1 MVPSRLSDELSE
13 LPSPTLNHVAEGDC
27 MRSFDSMEGVPQK
40 KKNPPTSPE
49 PQKTRKIDLVK
60 ALVLASSVMMLA
72 WWVHQLPFA
81 PFTLEGGH
89 LKHPIGVSA
98 MAILLGIAIANIF
111 PQLDFRKGCR
121 WITTWS
127 IPVAIVFLGMR
138 MDLALL
144 SQIGWG
150 LLLAIITIMAFAI
163 ATTYGFGR
171 LFGMN
176 RRAASLL
183 GIGTAVCGSS
193 AILAAAPVAGAEEED
208 VVVTVSVVNLVG
220 LIAMFSCVGLL
231 WFIPLSAEIYGAWA
245 GSTIHAVPQVVA
257 AGESHSL
264 AAAAMATLVKLTR
277 VTMLAPVVLITA
289 LVTARHAHQSGTSAT
304 TAKRRKL
311 WQYVPWFI
319 WGFIALATLRATGWV
334 PTLHFHANTPETFTV
349 DLRDFLP
356 AVAKWLLA
364 LSMAA
369 IGLQVHLKPM
379 LKAGS
384 KAFLAG
390 ILGWLCMSGLAFA
403 LCYFLLG

>member
-1 MVPSRLSDELSE
+1 MNNSHLSE
-13 LPSPTLNHVAEGDC
+13 SLSSLPSPTFNLVGNGDW
-27 MRSFDSMEGVPQK
+27 MLSFDSMEGVSHDK
-40 KKNPPTSPE
+40 LPTAPE
-49 PQKTRKIDLVK
+49 PKKTDLIK
-60 ALVLASSVMMLA
+60 AIILAGGVMALA
-72 WWVHQLPFA
+72 WWIHQLPFA
-81 PFTLEGGH
+81 PFTLESGH

-98 MAILLGIAIANIF
+98 MAILLGIAVANLF
-111 PQLDFRKGCR
+111 PKLNFRQGCR

-127 IPVAIVFLGMR
+127 IPVAIVCLGMR
-138 MDLALL
+138 MDLGLL

-150 LLLAIITIMAFAI
+150 LLFGIIGIMIFAV
-163 ATTYGFGR
+163 AVTYGFGR

-176 RRAASLL
+176 SRAASLL

-193 AILAAAPVAGAEEED
+193 AILATAPVAGAEEED
-208 VVVTVSVVNLVG
+208 VVVTVGVVNLVG
-220 LIAMFSCVGLL
+220 LVAMFSCVGLL

-245 GSTIHAVPQVVA
+245 GATIHAVPQVVA

-289 LVTARHAHQSGTSAT
+289 FVAARHSLKSGTGAVMQ
-304 TAKRRKL
+304 RRKL

-319 WGFIALATLRATGWV
+319 WGFIALATLRASGWV
-334 PTLHFHANTPETFTV
+334 PVLDFHPNTPEALTV
-349 DLRDFLP
+349 DLSDFLP
-356 AVAKWLLA
+356 AMAKWLLA

-379 LKAGS
+379 LKSGS

-390 ILGWLCMSGLAFA
+390 MLGWLAMSALAFA
-403 LCYFLLG
+403 LCYFFLE

>member
-1 MVPSRLSDELSE
+1 MNESHLSESLSD
-13 LPSPTLNHVAEGDC
+13 LPPHTLNHITDGDW
-27 MRSFDSMEGVPQK
+27 MISFDSMEGIPLTDPV
-40 KKNPPTSPE
+40 S
-49 PQKTRKIDLVK
+49 PQKTKKSDLIK
-60 ALVLASSVMMLA
+60 ALALAGSVMALA
-72 WWVHQLPFA
+72 WWMHQLPFA

-98 MAILLGIAIANIF
+98 MAILLGIAVANIF
-111 PQLDFRKGCR
+111 PKLNLRQGCR

-127 IPVAIVFLGMR
+127 IPVAIVFLGMQ
-138 MDLALL
+138 MNLGQL

-150 LLLAIITIMAFAI
+150 LLLAILVIMTFAV
-163 ATTYGFGR
+163 AVTYGFGR

-176 RRAASLL
+176 PRAASLL

-208 VVVTVSVVNLVG
+208 VVVTVGVVNLVG
-220 LIAMFSCVGLL
+220 LLAMFSCVGLL
-231 WFIPLSAEIYGAWA
+231 WVIPISSEIYGAWA
-245 GSTIHAVPQVVA
+245 GATIHAVPQVIA

-289 LVTARHAHQSGTSAT
+289 LVAARHSRKNGTSSS
-304 TAKRRKL
+304 TASKRRKL

-319 WGFIALATLRATGWV
+319 WGFIALAALRASGWV
-334 PTLHFHANTPETFTV
+334 PVLNFHTNTPEAFTV
-349 DLRDFLP
+349 DLSDFLP
-356 AVAKWLLA
+356 ATAKWLLA

-390 ILGWLCMSGLAFA
+390 TLGWIAMSALAFSLFYFILG
-403 LCYFLLG
+403 